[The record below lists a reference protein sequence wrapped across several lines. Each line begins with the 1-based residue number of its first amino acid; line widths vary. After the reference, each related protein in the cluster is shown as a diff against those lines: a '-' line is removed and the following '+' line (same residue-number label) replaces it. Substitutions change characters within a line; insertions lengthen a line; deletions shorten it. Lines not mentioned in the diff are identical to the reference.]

1 MAQNNCQLVVTGLQ
15 GKREV
20 VTVAKNCTIDQLY
33 DVVRQRCAA
42 TVSVDELRLVYGG
55 SEMERGK
62 GSTIEDFDIPNMG
75 QIFMVIRLRG
85 GVTLLWIHL
94 EQPPTCSQVSED
106 EAKVVC
112 CHHDVIVLYSAV
124 QLLKY

>member
-94 EQPPTCSQVSED
+94 EQPPSPVHRCQKTKPRS
-106 EAKVVC
+106 
-112 CHHDVIVLYSAV
+112 SAV
-124 QLLKY
+124 TMTSSCYIAQFNY